1 MAPRAEP
8 GGWRRA
14 AALLAAVLCASQAGR
29 ASDIPDTDFVQV
41 NDTVLAGAIS
51 NGFFYLG
58 GAFTTVNGSS
68 FPRLAKITLAQN
80 QPVATWAPQ
89 MDATVRALA
98 VSTNGASL
106 YIGGDFT
113 LIGAVARGRL
123 AALSIASGAVIPTWN
138 ANGEGDVNGSI
149 RALALAPD
157 GRTLYIG
164 GDFTTVGG
172 VARNH
177 IASVNTTTGAVLPW
191 DPGADGSVRALAL
204 SSDGATLYAGGDFT
218 VIGAQPRPGLAAL
231 QTVNAKAAG
240 WNPAPVDGTV
250 HALALAGATLYAGG
264 DFGQIGGAA
273 RNNLAALDTGIDSD
287 MALAWNPDV
296 DGPVHAL
303 SLSSDGARLY
313 AGGAFAAVNGVTPRN
328 RIAGFRADIDS
339 ADTIAWDPGFDSA
352 ITSVDFLIASV
363 DGSALYA
370 GGDFT
375 RIGATDLVGL
385 AAFGIAAPL
394 TTVDTEG
401 GGYTSL
407 SQVTLTCVDR
417 AGAGCAEIYY
427 TTDGSDPVTPVSY
440 TAPVDVAITGD
451 TTLRYFSVDADGNR
465 EVENTTV
472 YAIDTSSP
480 VTVNSL
486 PGALYGS
493 ADIGEVEL
501 SCADDNIALGC
512 TTYYTLDGTEPTT
525 ASTAYTEAIS
535 LAGLFP
541 PADIDPDEVD
551 PLLHLAGTVT
561 LKYFSRDDAGNQEAT
576 QTVLYQVDLSGP
588 AVGVSHAA
596 GNYAG
601 PIAVTLSCNDG
612 TGSGCVDMYYT
623 LDNSTPSD
631 GNITDEDGNVIP
643 RTTRYTDPIPISTGS
658 VLRVLALDVAGNQTS
673 GIVGIYSFTSDTGT
687 DRNSVGGMD
696 AAMLLLLALAWW
708 RRISG
713 DGLLKQG
720 DRF

>member
-1 MAPRAEP
+1 MPRAES
-8 GGWRRA
+8 GSWRRA
-14 AALLAAVLCASQAGR
+14 AALLLAVALCASQTGR
-29 ASDIPDTDFVQV
+29 ASDLPDTAFAQV
-41 NDTVLAGAIS
+41 NDAVLTGAIS

-68 FPRLAKITLAQN
+68 FPRLAKINLAQN

-106 YIGGDFT
+106 YVGGDFT
-113 LIGAVARGRL
+113 LIGAAARGRL

-138 ANGEGDVNGSI
+138 ANGEGDANGSI

-172 VARNH
+172 VARDH
-177 IASVNTTTGAVLPW
+177 VASVNTTTGAVLPW
-191 DPGADGSVRALAL
+191 NPGANGSVRALAL

-218 VIGAQPRPGLAAL
+218 VIGGQPRPGLAAL
-231 QTVNAKAAG
+231 QTVNGKATG
-240 WNPAPVDGTV
+240 WDPAPVDGAV
-250 HALALAGATLYAGG
+250 HALALAEATLYAGG

-273 RNNLAALDTGIDSD
+273 RNGLAALDTGVASD
-287 MALAWNPDV
+287 MTLAWNPDV
-296 DGPVHAL
+296 DGSVHAL
-303 SLSSDGARLY
+303 TLSSDGARLY
-313 AGGAFAAVNGVTPRN
+313 AGGVFTTVNGVIARN
-328 RIAGFRADIDS
+328 RIAGFRTDIDS
-339 ADTIAWDPGFDSA
+339 ADAIAWDPGLDSA
-352 ITSVDFLIASV
+352 IASMDFLVTSVDGAS
-363 DGSALYA
+363 LYT

-375 RIGATDLVGL
+375 RIGATDLAGL

-401 GGYTSL
+401 GGYPSL
-407 SQVTLTCVDR
+407 AQVTLTCVDR
-417 AGAGCAEIYY
+417 SGAGCAEIYY

-440 TAPVDVAITGD
+440 TAPVDIAITGD

-465 EVENTTV
+465 EAENTAI
-472 YAIDTSSP
+472 YAIDTSAP
-480 VTVNSL
+480 VTVSSL

-493 ADIGEVEL
+493 ADIQEVEL
-501 SCADDNIALGC
+501 TCADDNLALGC

-525 ASTAYTEAIS
+525 ASTVYTEAIS

-561 LKYFSRDDAGNQEAT
+561 LKYFSRDDAGNQEAV

-631 GNITDEDGNVIP
+631 GNITDEDGSVIP
-643 RTTRYTDPIPISTGS
+643 RTTRYTGPISISTGS
-658 VLRVLALDVAGNQTS
+658 VLRVLALDTAGNQTS

-687 DRNSVGGMD
+687 DRNSVGGVD
-696 AAMLLLLALAWW
+696 LLMLALL
-708 RRISG
+708 SLG
-713 DGLLKQG
+713 VLLRGRVGHKALGEQ
-720 DRF
+720 R

>member
-1 MAPRAEP
+1 MQRAES
-8 GGWRRA
+8 GRRRRA
-14 AALLAAVLCASQAGR
+14 AALLLAAALCAPQAGR
-29 ASDIPDTDFVQV
+29 ASDIPDTAFAQV
-41 NDTVLAGAIS
+41 NDAVLTGAIS

-58 GAFTTVNGSS
+58 GTFTTVNGSS
-68 FPRLAKITLAQN
+68 FPRLAKITLTQN

-89 MDATVRALA
+89 LDAAVRALA

-113 LIGAVARGRL
+113 QIGAIARGRL

-138 ANGEGDVNGSI
+138 ANGEGDANGSI

-191 DPGADGSVRALAL
+191 DPGADGSVRALVL
-204 SSDGATLYAGGDFT
+204 SSDGATLYAGGEFS
-218 VIGAQPRPGLAAL
+218 VIGGQPRPGLAAL
-231 QTVNAKAAG
+231 QTVNGKASG
-240 WNPAPVDGTV
+240 WDPGPVDGTV
-250 HALALAGATLYAGG
+250 RALTLAGATLYAGG

-273 RNNLAALDTGIDSD
+273 RNRLAALDTGIDGG

-303 SLSSDGARLY
+303 TLSSDGARLY

-328 RIAGFRADIDS
+328 RIAGFRTDIDG
-339 ADTIAWDPGFDSA
+339 ADAIAWDPGLDSA
-352 ITSVDFLIASV
+352 ITSVDSLIASV
-363 DGSALYA
+363 DGSALYT

-401 GGYTSL
+401 GGYPSL

-417 AGAGCAEIYY
+417 SGAGCAEIYY

-440 TAPVDVAITGD
+440 TAPVDIAISGD
-451 TTLRYFSVDADGNR
+451 TMLRYFSVDADGNR
-465 EVENTTV
+465 EAENTAV
-472 YAIDTSSP
+472 YAIDTSAP

-493 ADIGEVEL
+493 ADIEDVEL
-501 SCADDNIALGC
+501 SCADDHLALGC

-525 ASTAYTEAIS
+525 ASTDYTEAIS

-561 LKYFSRDDAGNQEAT
+561 LKYFSRDDAGNQEAA

-588 AVGVSHAA
+588 AVSVSHAA

-601 PIAVTLSCNDG
+601 PIAVALSCNDG

-623 LDNSTPSD
+623 LDNSAPSD

-643 RTTRYTDPIPISTGS
+643 RTTRYTAPISISAGS
-658 VLRVLALDVAGNQTS
+658 VLRVLALDAAGNQTS

-687 DRNSVGGMD
+687 DRNSVGGVDPLM
-696 AAMLLLLALAWW
+696 LALLGLGVLLRSRV
-708 RRISG
+708 RR
-713 DGLLKQG
+713 
-720 DRF
+720 